1 MNGTVSGDYGGPD
14 GSAMFTTICLRLG
27 DVPQALA
34 ITVMGA
40 KPALGKTY
48 SVVADSMPG
57 NTAVVQYAEGNN
69 GTKVW
74 LGTSGTV
81 KIESVAKDSVGLSFV
96 QVIMAPDA
104 SKSANTASGALTI
117 SGSQQADDVLGFV
130 P

>member
-1 MNGTVSGDYGGPD
+1 
-14 GSAMFTTICLRLG
+14 
-27 DVPQALA
+27 
-34 ITVMGA
+34 
-40 KPALGKTY
+40 
-48 SVVADSMPG
+48 MPG